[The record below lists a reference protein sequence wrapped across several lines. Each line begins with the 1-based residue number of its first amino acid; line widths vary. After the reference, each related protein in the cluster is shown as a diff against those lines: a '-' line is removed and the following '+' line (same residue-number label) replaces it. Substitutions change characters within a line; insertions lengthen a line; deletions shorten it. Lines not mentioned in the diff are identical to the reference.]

1 MPPPNSLTLPQAPGN
16 ITVLQNVRD
25 GERTVI
31 SYYRPTVAEISLDAI
46 RHNIG
51 LFRERLPSGTRLL
64 ASVKANAYGH
74 GAVET
79 AREAAAAGADY
90 LGVAFLDEALQLRR
104 AGIRTPILVLGYTP
118 AHGLEAARSND
129 ITINLYREDVLEA
142 AAALPTSGKKLK
154 VHVKIDSGMGRLGL
168 LPGPAAE
175 SFLERAC
182 RIPGIEVE
190 GLFTHFARA
199 DEADKSYTRMQLERF
214 SGVVNYVRR
223 MSLPISI
230 VHSGNSAAGIDLPEG
245 VGGMLRLGISMYGL
259 YPSEEVNGRRTPLE
273 PAMTLKTELVH
284 VKRLAAGEGISYGT
298 RYFTTRE
305 ETIGTL
311 PVGYADGF
319 SRMLSGKAEVLV
331 RGRRV
336 PIVGT
341 ICMDQCMVRLDD
353 AMAGTEDSRPIEP
366 GEPVVLMGRQGGE
379 TITAEEIASKL
390 GTIPYEWICMA
401 ASRVPRVYVR
411 GGEVVSVSN
420 LLLE

>member
-1 MPPPNSLTLPQAPGN
+1 M
-16 ITVLQNVRD
+16 
-25 GERTVI
+25 I

-46 RHNIG
+46 RRNIG

-104 AGIRTPILVLGYTP
+104 AGIRTPILVLGFTP
-118 AHGLEAARSND
+118 ADGLEAAREHG
-129 ITINLYREDVLEA
+129 ITINLYREDVLA
-142 AAALPTSGKKLK
+142 AAAELPANGIKLK

-175 SFLERAC
+175 SFLDRAC
-182 RIPGIEVE
+182 RVPGLEVE

-199 DEADKSYTRMQLERF
+199 DEKDKSYTRMQVERF
-214 SGVVNYVRR
+214 AGVVDYVRR
-223 MSLPISI
+223 QGLPVSI
-230 VHSGNSAAGIDLPEG
+230 VHSGNSAAGIDLPEW

-259 YPSEEVNGRRTPLE
+259 YPSGEVNGERTPLE

-284 VKRLAAGEGISYGT
+284 VKRLGAGEGISYGT
-298 RYFTTRE
+298 RYFTSRE

-311 PVGYADGF
+311 PIGYADGF
-319 SRMLSGKAEVLV
+319 SRMLSGKAEALV

-336 PIVGT
+336 PVVGT
-341 ICMDQCMVRLDD
+341 ICMDQCMIRLDD
-353 AMAGTEDSRPIEP
+353 ALAGSDDPRPIGP
-366 GEPVVLMGRQGGE
+366 GEEVVLMGRQGGE
-379 TITAEEIASKL
+379 AITAEEIAAKL
-390 GTIPYEWICMA
+390 GTIPYEWICMMA
-401 ASRVPRVYVR
+401 NRVPRVYVR
-411 GGEVVSVSN
+411 NGEVVSVSN
-420 LLLE
+420 PLLG